1 MRNPGETLLEAARR
15 AAKLALA
22 KGADAAAVGAWRARN
37 VEVQWRDGKVEKATE
52 ATTRAVGLELYVEG
66 RYAAVST
73 SDLRPDALERFVED
87 SVALARTLAPDPF
100 RRLPEPELYAGR
112 AELDLELFDPAADAV
127 TAEQRR
133 DWARAI
139 EAGARA
145 ADPQGRILSITGGT
159 GDTQSEGAIVHT
171 DGFEGT
177 RRSTDFWFSAD
188 ATAQDPDGR
197 RPEEYAATVSRHR
210 ASLEAPEEIGRRATT
225 RALSRIGAV
234 KGESALM
241 TIAVEA
247 RAAGRMGSML
257 FGPLSAA
264 SLQQKRSFLEG
275 KLGEAIGSPLLDV
288 RDEPLLKRGF
298 GSRLFDGEGI
308 AARPFPVFERGVLR
322 SYYVDTYYGRKLGMR
337 PTTGR
342 MSNHAWT
349 PGSRSLGELL
359 ADLREGVV
367 VTGFLG
373 GNSNGTT
380 GDFSLG
386 VKGFRVRGGAIA
398 EPVGEMNLSG
408 NHLELWK
415 RLAAVGND
423 PYPYSASRTP
433 TLVFE
438 GVQLA
443 GL

>member
-1 MRNPGETLLEAARR
+1 MSETLLDAARR
-15 AAKLALA
+15 AAKLAVA
-22 KGADAAAVGAWRARN
+22 KGAGACAVGAWRARN
-37 VEVQWRDGKVEKATE
+37 VELQWRDGKVEKATE
-52 ATTRAVGLELYVEG
+52 ATTRALGLDLYVDG
-66 RYAAVST
+66 RYASVST
-73 SDLRPDALERFVED
+73 SDLRPDALERFIED
-87 SVALARTLAPDPF
+87 AVALARTITPDPF

-112 AELDLELFDPAADAV
+112 ADVDLELFDPAYDGV

-133 DWARAI
+133 SWAEAI

-145 ADPQGRILSITGGT
+145 VDPQRRILSATGGT
-159 GDTQSEGAIVHT
+159 GDTQSVSAVVHS

-177 RRSTDFWFSAD
+177 RRSTDFWLSAE
-188 ATAQDPDGR
+188 ATVLDPDGR
-197 RPEEYAATVSRHR
+197 RPEEYAATVARH
-210 ASLEAPEEIGRRATT
+210 AAALESPEEIGRRAAT
-225 RALSRIGAV
+225 RALSRIGTV
-234 KGESALM
+234 KGESAVM
-241 TIAVEA
+241 TVAVEA
-247 RAAGRMGSML
+247 RAAGRITSML

-264 SLQQKRSFLEG
+264 SLQQKRSFLDG
-275 KLGEAIGSPLLDV
+275 KLGEVIGGPLLDV

-308 AARPFPVFERGVLR
+308 AARPFPIFEKGALR
-322 SYYVDTYYGRKLGMR
+322 SYYVDTYYGRKLGMK

-342 MSNHAWT
+342 MSNHAWALGT
-349 PGSRSLGELL
+349 RSLGELL
-359 ADLREGVV
+359 ADMKEGVL

-386 VKGFRVRGGAIA
+386 VKGFRIRGGAIA

-423 PYPYSASRTP
+423 PYPYSSMRTP
-433 TLVFE
+433 TLVFD
-438 GVQLA
+438 GVQIA

>member
-1 MRNPGETLLEAARR
+1 MSESLLEAARR
-15 AAKLALA
+15 AARLALA
-22 KGADAAAVGAWRARN
+22 KGAAACAVGAYRARN

-52 ATTRAVGLELYVEG
+52 ATTRALGLELYVDCK
-66 RYAAVST
+66 YAAVST
-73 SDLRPDALERFVED
+73 SDLRPEALERFIED
-87 SVALARTLAPDPF
+87 SVALARTITPDTF

-112 AELDLELFDPAADAV
+112 AGLDLELSDPDYDRV
-127 TAEQRR
+127 TPETRRAWAE
-133 DWARAI
+133 AI
-139 EAGARA
+139 EAGARG
-145 ADPQGRILSITGGT
+145 ADPHGRILSATGST
-159 GDTQSEGAIVHT
+159 GDTQSESAVVHS

-177 RRSTDFWFSAD
+177 RRSTDFWFSAE
-188 ATAQDPDGR
+188 ATVQDPDGR
-197 RPEEYAATVSRHR
+197 RPEEYAAAVSRFWG
-210 ASLEAPEEIGRRATT
+210 SLEKPEEIGRRAAT
-225 RALSRIGAV
+225 RALSRIGTV
-234 KGESALM
+234 KGESAVM
-241 TIAVEA
+241 SVAVEA
-247 RAAGRMGSML
+247 RAAGRIAGML
-257 FGPLSAA
+257 FGPLSASA
-264 SLQQKRSFLEG
+264 LQQKRSFLEG
-275 KLGEAIGSPLLDV
+275 KAGQVIGSPLLDV
-288 RDEPLLKRGF
+288 RDEPLVKRGF

-308 AARPFPVFERGVLR
+308 AAKPFALFEQGVLR
-322 SYYVDTYYGRKLGMR
+322 GYYVDTYYGRKLGLA

-342 MSNHAWT
+342 MSNHAWV
-349 PGSRSLGELL
+349 PGTRPLGELL
-359 ADLREGVV
+359 AAMQEGVL

-423 PYPYSASRTP
+423 PYAYSSMRTP
-433 TLVFE
+433 TLVFD

>member
-1 MRNPGETLLEAARR
+1 MSETLMDAARR
-15 AAKLALA
+15 AAKLAVA
-22 KGADAAAVGAWRARN
+22 KGAGACAVGAWRARN
-37 VEVQWRDGKVEKATE
+37 VELQWRDGKVEKATE
-52 ATTRAVGLELYVEG
+52 ATTRALGLDLYVDG
-66 RYAAVST
+66 RYASVST
-73 SDLRPDALERFVED
+73 SDLRPDALERFIED
-87 SVALARTLAPDPF
+87 AVALARTITPDPF

-112 AELDLELFDPAADAV
+112 ADVDLELFDPDYDGV

-133 DWARAI
+133 AWAEAI

-145 ADPQGRILSITGGT
+145 ADPQKRIISATGGT
-159 GDTQSEGAIVHT
+159 GDTQSEGAVVHS

-177 RRSTDFWFSAD
+177 RRSTDFWFSAE
-188 ATAQDPDGR
+188 ATVQDPDGR
-197 RPEEYAATVSRHR
+197 RPEEYAATVARHC
-210 ASLEAPEEIGRRATT
+210 AALEKPEEIGRRAAT
-225 RALSRIGAV
+225 RALSRIGTV
-234 KGESALM
+234 KGESAVM
-241 TIAVEA
+241 TVAVEA
-247 RAAGRMGSML
+247 RAAGRIASML
-257 FGPLSAA
+257 FGPLSAS
-264 SLQQKRSFLEG
+264 SLQQKRSFMDG
-275 KLGEAIGSPLLDV
+275 KLGEPIGSPLLDV

-308 AARPFPVFERGVLR
+308 AASPFPLFEKGALR
-322 SYYVDTYYGRKLGMR
+322 SYYVDTYYGRKLGMK

-349 PGSRSLGELL
+349 LGTRSLGELL
-359 ADLREGVV
+359 AELEDGIL

-386 VKGFRVRGGAIA
+386 VKGFRIRGGAIA

-423 PYPYSASRTP
+423 PYPYSSMRTP
-433 TLVFE
+433 TLVFD
-438 GVQLA
+438 GVQVA